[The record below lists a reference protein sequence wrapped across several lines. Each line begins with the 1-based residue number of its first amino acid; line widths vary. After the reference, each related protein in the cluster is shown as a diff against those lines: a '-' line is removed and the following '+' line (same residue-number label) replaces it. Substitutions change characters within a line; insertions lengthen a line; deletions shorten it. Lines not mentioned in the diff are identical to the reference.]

1 MHRTVIYYGN
11 SMHRVFKF
19 GEHLVLEKISF
30 NDLQTGDIIVVNP
43 SGKKQ
48 YVHRVVEKDAFKAV
62 TMGDN
67 NSAADETPVTS
78 QSEFYLVSGVLQADK
93 SVRSVLRGSA
103 GMQEF
108 YRNQRIRKFRLRMR
122 KWLFRCEKLFFWRK
136 TLLEKKVFNEDVC
149 YYWKNRAVA
158 RVNSSGK
165 VTYVS
170 WRDFLQFKVPEECD
184 K

>member
-11 SMHRVFKF
+11 SMRRVFKF

-30 NDLQTGDIIVVNP
+30 NDLQTGDIIVVNHP
-43 SGKKQ
+43 GKKQ
-48 YVHRVVEKDAFKAV
+48 YVHRVIEKDASKAV

-67 NSAADETPVTS
+67 NPAADELPVTS
-78 QSEFYLVSGVLQADK
+78 QSEFYRVRGVWQADN
-93 SVRSVLRGSA
+93 SVRSVTCGNA

-108 YRNQRIRKFRLRMR
+108 YRNQRRCKLRLRLR
-122 KWLFRCEKLFFWRK
+122 NWLFRSEKLFFWRR
-136 TLLEKKVFNEDVC
+136 TLQEKKVFNQEIC

-158 RVNSSGK
+158 RKSSAGK
-165 VTYVS
+165 ITYAS
-170 WRDFLQFKVPEECD
+170 WKDFLRFKVPEMSD